1 MPIYRP
7 GTINPRK
14 KNMLILLYGVEASF
28 KTSTALTSDNA
39 ILHDFNEIGSSRAVN
54 IAEKTRFI
62 PEKGWTE
69 FIHHLTNNTFD
80 DYDVHIIDTTADML
94 MKHLAPALIAET
106 PSLKSPT
113 GGLSKDGYAAIG
125 ARFQEDFMSKFDD
138 KVLIFI
144 AHDTSVQEGDIVKHV
159 PNIPGAVGQ
168 YILGNADQIGYF
180 EKTDKEGV
188 IIKFSNSNYYRSK
201 DTAKVGDIEIPDS
214 TTKEWPTF
222 FQDKVINPLAVAL
235 NMVDTKKKLRENA
248 VTQWTPKIQAV
259 KDETEITALLK
270 QVNESGMETTS
281 LQIVKNAINIRSK
294 EMGLSFDPKEKKF
307 IKTTK

>member
-1 MPIYRP
+1 MPIYKP

-62 PEKGWTE
+62 PEKGWPE
-69 FIHHLTNNTFD
+69 FIHNLSNNTFD

-106 PSLKSPT
+106 PSLKAPT

-180 EKTDKEGV
+180 EKTDKGEV
-188 IIKFSNSNYYRSK
+188 IINFENSLLYRSK
-201 DTAKVGDIEIPDS
+201 DTAKVGNIKIPHYS
-214 TTKEWPTF
+214 TPEWENF
-222 FQDKVINPLAVAL
+222 FQIHIINPLAVAL
-235 NMVDTKKKLRENA
+235 NMVESKKKLRENA
-248 VTQWTPKIQAV
+248 VTQWAPKIQAV
-259 KDETEITALLK
+259 KDDAELTALLK
-270 QVNESGMETTS
+270 QINESGMETTS

-294 EMGLSFDPKEKKF
+294 EMGLSFDTKEKKF
-307 IKTTK
+307 IKTIK